1 MSSSTSWNPQTY
13 SQNAR
18 FVSDLGEPL
27 LQLLDPRAN
36 ERILDLGCGDG
47 ALTEKIAAHGSLV
60 IGVDASAAQVLAAQ
74 QRGLLVA
81 VMDGQ
86 QLSFKPRFDAVFTNA
101 ALHWMREPAKVI
113 EGVANCLKPGGRFVF
128 SIPHPCFN
136 TNGSTLLAERDDY
149 AGTGKVTFGVR
160 VNRYL
165 SLTPERG
172 LAAASQPSPHYYF
185 HRPLSSLLRS
195 CFAAGFFLDGLE
207 EPAFE
212 SNADERRALS
222 WDQCTDIPPVLVG
235 RLRVGTASTT
245 SEKN

>member
-1 MSSSTSWNPQTY
+1 MLPSRRMSSSTSWNPQTY

-74 QRGLLVA
+74 QCGLLVA

-86 QLSFKPRFDAVFTNA
+86 QLRFKPRFDAVFTNA

-113 EGVANCLKPGGRFVF
+113 EGVANCLTPGGRFVGEF
-128 SIPHPCFN
+128 GGKGNVETIRATLHAALDKRGIDPWTVDPWYYPSAEEYTRLLNKFGF
-136 TNGSTLLAERDDY
+136 TVDSTELILRPTKLPGAVRAWPE
-149 AGTGKVTFGVR
+149 GV
-160 VNRYL
+160 VQTIFY
-165 SLTPERG
+165 
-172 LAAASQPSPHYYF
+172 
-185 HRPLSSLLRS
+185 
-195 CFAAGFFLDGLE
+195 
-207 EPAFE
+207 
-212 SNADERRALS
+212 
-222 WDQCTDIPPVLVG
+222 
-235 RLRVGTASTT
+235 
-245 SEKN
+245 